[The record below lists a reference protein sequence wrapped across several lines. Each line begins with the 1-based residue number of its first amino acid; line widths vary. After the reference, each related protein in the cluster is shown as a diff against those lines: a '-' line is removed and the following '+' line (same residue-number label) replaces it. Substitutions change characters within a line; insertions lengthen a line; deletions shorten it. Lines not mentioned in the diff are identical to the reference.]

1 MSKGKSLARVSEL
14 AAEDVAEEHRDD
26 FLKYREL
33 FKDFGNQVPIYA
45 HSPIGM
51 KHVFGM
57 SVDSRQAAI
66 LPQRLVEIA
75 VVATSYANRCTYCVA
90 HHSTILADLGLDPD
104 AISNLGEADVTGLT
118 EVELLVRDYAIAV
131 TERSWGIR
139 DEMFERLST
148 HFTES
153 EIVELTMRIA
163 LTGLFNTVNQALGIE
178 MEEGLMANFMDKGMS
193 ASALDGLEDVD

>member
-1 MSKGKSLARVSEL
+1 MSKGGTVARVSEL
-14 AAEDVAEEHRDD
+14 ATDDVAEDYRDD
-26 FLKYREL
+26 FIKYREL
-33 FKDFGNQVPIYA
+33 FKDFGNQVPVYA
-45 HSPIGM
+45 HAPIGM

-57 SVDSRQAAI
+57 SLESRQAQT

-104 AISNLGEADVTGLT
+104 AISNLGAADVPGLT
-118 EVELLVRDYAIAV
+118 EIELLVRDYAIAV

-139 DEMFERLST
+139 DEMFERLSA
-148 HFTES
+148 HFSES

-163 LTGLFNTVNQALGIE
+163 LTGLFNTVNQALDIE
-178 MEEGLMANFMDKGMS
+178 MEEGLMADFTSKGLS
-193 ASALDGLEDVD
+193 ASALEGLEDEN